1 VEKSKIFNEKK
12 NMAVVHETVRWLQA
26 SARRGTHSAKT
37 RSEVRGGGIKPWK
50 QKGTGRARAGST
62 RSPLWRHGGVI
73 FPPKPRDYSYP
84 LPKKVRSLALRV
96 ALSEFNRGEK
106 LKVIDAYN
114 LAAPKTKEGV
124 KFLKELGVSGKVTVV
139 YAEKGDF
146 EKALRNIAGVT
157 MAKAIEVT
165 VIDLLKSKWLVID
178 KKSVKVLEER
188 LS

>member
-1 VEKSKIFNEKK
+1 
-12 NMAVVHETVRWLQA
+12 M
-26 SARRGTHSAKT
+26 
-37 RSEVRGGGIKPWK
+37 
-50 QKGTGRARAGST
+50 
-62 RSPLWRHGGVI
+62 
-73 FPPKPRDYSYP
+73 
-84 LPKKVRSLALRV
+84 ALRV
-96 ALSEFNRGEK
+96 ALSEFNRSEK
-106 LKVIDAYN
+106 LKVIDAYK

-146 EKALRNIAGVT
+146 EKGLRNIAGVT

-165 VIDLLKSKWLVID
+165 VIDLLKSQWLIID